1 MISLLDELKRRN
13 VFRVGVPYVIVSWLL
28 IQLAGTLEPAL
39 LLPDWVD
46 RVVTVFLLIG
56 FPIVLIFAWAF
67 ELTPEGLK
75 RTSEVDRDESITGN
89 TGKKLE
95 HTTIALLVLVVVFFV
110 AKEFV
115 LSPDE
120 SIEITATADAPAS
133 IAVLPFED
141 FSAEKDQDYF
151 SKGISEEILNLLAKT
166 NALRVAARTSSFAFA
181 GSEMDIREIGSK
193 LNVDTVLEGSIRTA
207 GPNIRITAQLINVED
222 GYHLWSETY
231 DRNYSDIFK
240 IQDEIAAS
248 ILDSLRVHLFGEEQV
263 PVHTGA
269 ERTLNLDAYNAY
281 LIGKE
286 RLALRTRD
294 DILAGKVKF
303 EEALAVDPEY
313 APAHVGVAHADML
326 LEDYR
331 FGGEDNESP
340 EKDAAI
346 TLHLQKALALAPDL
360 PEAVALQGYHDLQHN
375 RYDEAEESFNR
386 ALGLNP
392 SYALAYTWRADT
404 AYEQARYL
412 DMLAD
417 LEKAYS
423 LDPMSLDISAELAYA
438 YRSFWRPKDAERVI
452 DRMFDLHPEH
462 PLAYDAALAN
472 LHAHGRLGEALLT
485 AEKGLLS
492 NPENENLDDWRAWLL
507 FQVGLFDE
515 AKSAGNEY
523 VNFSTLLMQGQN
535 EEARVLLDKGLSG
548 EDASDWYSEVREFH
562 RFAGN
567 GPADPEFS
575 EYLDKSLMEFE
586 NRNVKWRERCMPQ
599 LIQDLRDVGR
609 DDDTT
614 GMMTKCFQQYEER
627 LKVGYLCPCSFFG
640 LVMYTILDKRID
652 EAVERTDQWLSNGD
666 SMSYLPQFAI
676 FTQLADRPEY
686 AEFLARNAEQLE
698 RQRQIY
704 LSGRDNESV
713 VQR

>member
-1 MISLLDELKRRN
+1 M
-13 VFRVGVPYVIVSWLL
+13 VRVGIAYAVVSWLL

-46 RVVTVFLLIG
+46 RVVTVFLLMG
-56 FPIVLIFAWAF
+56 FPVVLLFAWAF

-75 RTSEVDRDESITGN
+75 RTSEVDPDESITPT

-95 HTTIALLVLVVVFFV
+95 HTTIALLVLVVVFFI
-110 AKEFV
+110 AKEFA
-115 LSPDE
+115 LTPDE
-120 SIEITATADAPAS
+120 SGEIVATSAAPAS

-141 FSAEKDQDYF
+141 YSAAKDQDYF

-181 GSEMDIREIGSK
+181 GSDLDIREIGNK
-193 LNVDTVLEGSIRTA
+193 LDVDTVLEGSIRTA

-248 ILDSLRVHLFGEEQV
+248 ILDSLRVHLFGEEHV
-263 PVHTGA
+263 PADTVA
-269 ERTLNLDAYNAY
+269 ERTVDLNAYNAY

-286 RLALRTRD
+286 RLALRTRE
-294 DILAGKVKF
+294 DILAGKLKF
-303 EEALAVDPEY
+303 EEALAADPQY

-331 FGGEDNESP
+331 YGGEGEESP

-386 ALGLNP
+386 ALRLNP

-404 AYEQARYL
+404 ASEQARYL

-438 YRSFWRPKDAERVI
+438 YRSFWRPKDAERVT

-485 AEKGLLS
+485 AEKGLLT
-492 NPENENLDDWRAWLL
+492 NPEDENLVDWRAWLL
-507 FQVGLFDE
+507 LQVGLFDE
-515 AKSAGNEY
+515 AMLAGDEFIDFNA
-523 VNFSTLLMQGQN
+523 LLMQGRNQ
-535 EEARVLLDKGLSG
+535 EARTLLDKGLSG
-548 EDASDWYSEVREFH
+548 EDPSDWYYEVREFH
-562 RFAGN
+562 RFAGD
-567 GPADPEFS
+567 GPTDPEFR
-575 EYLDKSLMEFE
+575 EYLDMSLMDFE
-586 NRNVKWRERCMPQ
+586 GRNVKWRERCMPG

-609 DDDTT
+609 DDDTS
-614 GMMTKCFQQYEER
+614 GMMAKCFQRYEEA

-640 LVMYTILDKRID
+640 LVTYTILDKRFD
-652 EAVERTDQWLSNGD
+652 EAVERTEQWISNGD
-666 SMSYLPQFAI
+666 SMSYLAHSPI

-686 AEFLARNAEQLE
+686 ADFLARNEKQLE

-704 LSGRDNESV
+704 RSGRENAGV
-713 VQR
+713 AKR

>member
-1 MISLLDELKRRN
+1 MISIFEELRRRN
-13 VFRVGVPYVIVSWLL
+13 VVRVGIAYAVVSWLL
-28 IQLAGTLEPAL
+28 IQLAATLEPAL

-46 RVVTVFLLIG
+46 RVVTVFLLMG
-56 FPIVLIFAWAF
+56 FPVVLLFAWAF

-75 RTSEVDRDESITGN
+75 RTSEVDRDESITPN

-95 HTTIALLVLVVVFFV
+95 HTTIALLVLVVVFFI
-110 AKEFV
+110 AKEFA
-115 LSPDE
+115 LTPDE
-120 SIEITATADAPAS
+120 SNEIVATSAAPAS

-141 FSAEKDQDYF
+141 YSAAKDQDYF

-181 GSEMDIREIGSK
+181 GSEMDIREIGNK
-193 LNVDTVLEGSIRTA
+193 LDVDTVLEGSIRTA

-248 ILDSLRVHLFGEEQV
+248 ILDSLKVHLFGEELAS
-263 PVHTGA
+263 VHAVA

-286 RLALRTRD
+286 RLAQRTRE
-294 DILAGKVKF
+294 DILAGKLKF
-303 EEALAVDPEY
+303 EEALAVDSEF
-313 APAHVGVAHADML
+313 APAHVAIAHADML

-331 FGGEDNESP
+331 FGGEGEESP

-346 TLHLQKALALAPDL
+346 TMHLQKALALAPDL
-360 PEAVALQGYHDLQHN
+360 PEAVALQGYHHLQHN
-375 RYDEAEESFNR
+375 RYEKAEASLNR
-386 ALGLNP
+386 ALSLNP

-404 AYEQARYL
+404 AHEQARYL

-438 YRSFWRPKDAERVI
+438 YRSFWRPKDAERVVN
-452 DRMFDLHPEH
+452 RMFDLHPEH

-485 AEKGLLS
+485 VEKGLLT
-492 NPENENLDDWRAWLL
+492 NPENENLVDWRAWLL
-507 FQVGLFDE
+507 FQVGLLDE
-515 AKSAGNEY
+515 AQTAGDEHI
-523 VNFSTLLMQGQN
+523 NFAVLLMQERH
-535 EEARVLLDKGLSG
+535 EEARTLLDNELSG
-548 EDASDWYSEVREFH
+548 EDASDWYYAVLEFQ
-562 RFAGN
+562 RMAGA
-567 GPADPEFS
+567 GPADSEFR
-575 EYLDKSLMEFE
+575 EYLDLSLMDFE
-586 NRNVKWRERCMPQ
+586 NSNVKWRERCMPG

-609 DDDTT
+609 GDETT
-614 GMMTKCFQQYEER
+614 GMMAKCFQQYEEK

-640 LVMYTILDKRID
+640 LVMYTILDKRFD
-652 EAVERTDQWLSNGD
+652 EAVERTEQWLSNGD
-666 SMSYLPQFAI
+666 SMSYLAQMPI

-686 AEFLARNAEQLE
+686 PGFLARNEEQLE
-698 RQRQIY
+698 RQREIY
-704 LSGRDNESV
+704 RSGRENASV
-713 VQR
+713 ASR

>member
-1 MISLLDELKRRN
+1 MISIFEELRRRN
-13 VFRVGVPYVIVSWLL
+13 VVRVGIAYAVVSWLL

-46 RVVTVFLLIG
+46 RVVTVFLLMG
-56 FPIVLIFAWAF
+56 FPVVLLFAWAF

-75 RTSEVDRDESITGN
+75 RTSEVDRDESITPN

-95 HTTIALLVLVVVFFV
+95 HTIIGLLVLVVVFFV
-110 AKEFV
+110 GKEFA
-115 LSPDE
+115 LTPDE
-120 SIEITATADAPAS
+120 SNEIVATSAAPAS

-141 FSAEKDQDYF
+141 FSAAKDQDYF

-181 GSEMDIREIGSK
+181 GSELDIREIGNK
-193 LNVDTVLEGSIRTA
+193 LDVDTVLEGSIRTA

-248 ILDSLRVHLFGEEQV
+248 ILDSLKVHLFGEEQAS
-263 PVHTGA
+263 VHAVA

-286 RLALRTRD
+286 RLAQRTRE
-294 DILAGKVKF
+294 DILAGKLKF
-303 EEALAVDPEY
+303 EEVLAVDSEF
-313 APAHVGVAHADML
+313 APAHVGIAHADML
-326 LEDYR
+326 LQDYR
-331 FGGEDNESP
+331 FGGEGEESP
-340 EKDAAI
+340 EQDAAI
-346 TLHLQKALALAPDL
+346 TLALAPDL
-360 PEAVALQGYHDLQHN
+360 PEAVALQGYHHLQHN
-375 RYDEAEESFNR
+375 RYEEAEASLNR
-386 ALGLNP
+386 ALSLNP

-404 AYEQARYL
+404 ASEQARYL

-438 YRSFWRPKDAERVI
+438 YRSFWRPKDAERVVN
-452 DRMFDLHPEH
+452 RMFDLHPEH

-485 AEKGLLS
+485 AEKGLLT
-492 NPENENLDDWRAWLL
+492 NPENENL
-507 FQVGLFDE
+507 
-515 AKSAGNEY
+515 
-523 VNFSTLLMQGQN
+523 
-535 EEARVLLDKGLSG
+535 LDNKLSG
-548 EDASDWYSEVREFH
+548 EEASDWYYAVLEFQ
-562 RFAGN
+562 RMAGA
-567 GPADPEFS
+567 GPADSEFR
-575 EYLDKSLMEFE
+575 EYLDLSLMDFE
-586 NRNVKWRERCMPQ
+586 NSNVKWRERCMPG

-609 DDDTT
+609 DDETI
-614 GMMTKCFQQYEER
+614 GMMATCFQQYEEK

-640 LVMYTILDKRID
+640 LVMYTILDKRFD
-652 EAVERTDQWLSNGD
+652 EAVERTEQWLSNGD
-666 SMSYLPQFAI
+666 SMSYLAQMPI

-686 AEFLARNAEQLE
+686 PEFLARNEEQLE
-698 RQRQIY
+698 RQREIY
-704 LSGRDNESV
+704 RSGRENASV
-713 VQR
+713 ANR